1 MALGKI
7 KLSHAQLLVL
17 FWKESCHGVAIL
29 GENHVLI
36 WSKIYCTSG
45 CRLHYAQKGKGKIHA
60 IDQ

>member
-17 FWKESCHGVAIL
+17 FWKESHHGVAIL

-36 WSKIYCTSG
+36 RSKITLQVAASTVYKKEKEKYM
-45 CRLHYAQKGKGKIHA
+45 L
-60 IDQ
+60 